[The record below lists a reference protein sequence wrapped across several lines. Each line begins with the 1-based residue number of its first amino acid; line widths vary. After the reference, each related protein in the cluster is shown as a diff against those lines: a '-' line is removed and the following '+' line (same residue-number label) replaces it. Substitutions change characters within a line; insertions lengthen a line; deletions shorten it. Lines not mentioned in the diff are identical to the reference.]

1 MLCLIVM
8 VVRRR
13 LSPPTVEDLRR
24 SIKRSEDVELTATN
38 FTQLIEQHGSKG
50 WVNALIK
57 ELGPSSLLQITDLA
71 NALEILRKSVNA
83 NLPNSP

>member
-1 MLCLIVM
+1 M